1 MKDKQQKLVEF
12 FYFCLFQQLINVQI
26 VNLKTS
32 VAVLTLGKLFE
43 SKQRMAIENKTE
55 DSKKKFESNRIF
67 FELRCMGRLKFPKNV
82 SNFRF
87 SARPC
92 CSDGNLKTCRTQ
104 NNATPTHIL
113 ILKRLQPKNFRRRI

>member
-43 SKQRMAIENKTE
+43 SKQRMTIENKTE
-55 DSKKKFESNRIF
+55 DSKKNSNRIGYF
-67 FELRCMGRLKFPKNV
+67 LSCAAWAGL
-82 SNFRF
+82 NFRKM
-87 SARPC
+87 SQI
-92 CSDGNLKTCRTQ
+92 SDF
-104 NNATPTHIL
+104 
-113 ILKRLQPKNFRRRI
+113 QPGPAVLTEI